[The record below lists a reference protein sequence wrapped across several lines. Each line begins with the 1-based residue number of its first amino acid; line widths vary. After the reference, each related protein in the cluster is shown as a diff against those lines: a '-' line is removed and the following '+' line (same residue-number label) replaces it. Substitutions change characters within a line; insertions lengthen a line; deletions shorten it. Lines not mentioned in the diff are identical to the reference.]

1 MPVANK
7 TNNNVEPTS
16 VLSTMQNFLFYQN
29 FQVSQLSVYVPTAT
43 VQYLP
48 IKYLPIYIAFL
59 IVTIVIV
66 HYVRVSYCIVEIN
79 KCTPLIK
86 HPLFNYYII

>member
-1 MPVANK
+1 MFRKIMPVANK

-48 IKYLPIYIAFL
+48 
-59 IVTIVIV
+59 
-66 HYVRVSYCIVEIN
+66 N
-79 KCTPLIK
+79 KEMTESAI
-86 HPLFNYYII
+86 